1 VFKSHGSLLLGA
13 ATFLAF
19 GTSAFT
25 SGAADAN
32 VVAGVG
38 TSSVLAATDFNNG
51 SLDFY
56 WEAAGSPS
64 WSTAEHVAG
73 QGTTSSFAAVAQVGN
88 SSVIAAQGPNG
99 LDFYWQAIGS
109 PTWSPAQV
117 VAGVDATQG
126 TPAIAQVGQSTVI
139 AAQTPSGQINFY
151 YQPIGS
157 PTWSKPQQ
165 VTGSASGSPA
175 GTYGYPAV
183 TQVGNAAV
191 IVAQGPGAT
200 LWMFWEQIGS
210 AKWTAEKVAGA
221 NSTDTQPSVAQ
232 VGQSTVIAAGGDNT
246 LYTYSQPIGGTTWT
260 PDAVTTDSEGFHDP
274 SITQVG
280 NAAVVAVY
288 RDELNS
294 QSQIQT
300 SLYSYVSTPIGNA
313 TWTPHQVTQYGPFN
327 GGGDPTIAQVDG
339 SAVIGVPLSN
349 GTGLFYWESGWNWH
363 PETVG

>member
-88 SSVIAAQGPNG
+88 SSVIAAQGPSG

-175 GTYGYPAV
+175 GTYGYPSV

-200 LWMFWEQIGS
+200 LWMFWQQIGT
-210 AKWTAEKVAGA
+210 AKWTGEKVAGA

-294 QSQIQT
+294 QSQIET